1 MNRNNT
7 KYTINKNI
15 NNTINNTNGSGI
27 PNVKIVDK
35 NVAYKMNNSVIHENY
50 WFQDL
55 SGTIFNLNYAL
66 KIFPEST
73 MTYPEKI
80 NTLVR
85 LSIYIGL
92 ILGLFYSNYLFLY
105 IPIITMAMTYLLYI
119 FRLDQLETTRAQQGP
134 NANLN
139 SITNKQLNNLKDKTM
154 SKFGNVGV
162 SDDYFGIGIGN
173 GSGSGSGNGMNN
185 NIEEGDFKAMLN
197 IKTCSKPNSNNPF
210 MNPLVYDSR
219 TRDMGCDSV
228 KPEIQNQIEYEYNKY
243 CIKDISD
250 IYNHNSGRRQFY
262 TVASTTYPN
271 NQGAFANCL
280 YKTPPTC
287 KEGNGAQCVANY
299 YTPLNS
305 SLMTP
310 GYGSKA

>member
-1 MNRNNT
+1 MNRNN
-7 KYTINKNI
+7 
-15 NNTINNTNGSGI
+15 NTNTNTNTSGI
-27 PNVKIVDK
+27 PNVKILDK
-35 NVAYKMNNSVIHENY
+35 NVNYKMNNNVIHENY

-55 SGTIFNLNYAL
+55 SNTIFNPNYAL
-66 KIFPEST
+66 KIFPDSS

-105 IPIITMAMTYLLYI
+105 IPILCMVMTYLLYI
-119 FRLDQLETTRAQQGP
+119 FRIEQLENTREQQGP
-134 NANLN
+134 NTNLN
-139 SITNKQLNNLKDKTM
+139 NITNKQLNNLKQQNM
-154 SKFGNVGV
+154 SKFENIGLGN
-162 SDDYFGIGIGN
+162 SIDKFG
-173 GSGSGSGNGMNN
+173 
-185 NIEEGDFKAMLN
+185 NIEEDNFKSMLN

-219 TRDMGCDSV
+219 SRDIGCDSV
-228 KPEIQNQIEYEYNKY
+228 KPEIQNQIESEYNKY

-262 TVASTTYPN
+262 TVASTTFPN
-271 NQGAFANCL
+271 NQGAFANWL

-287 KEGNGAQCVANY
+287 KEGNGSQCVANY

-305 SLMTP
+305 SLLTP
-310 GYGSKA
+310 GYGSTA

>member
-7 KYTINKNI
+7 NYTI
-15 NNTINNTNGSGI
+15 NNTINNTNVSRL
-27 PNVKIVDK
+27 PKVKILDK
-35 NVAYKMNNSVIHENY
+35 NVNYKMINNVVHENY

-80 NTLVR
+80 NSLVR
-85 LSIYIGL
+85 LSIYVGL

-119 FRLDQLETTRAQQGP
+119 FRLDQLEVTRSQQGP
-134 NANLN
+134 NSNLN
-139 SITNKQLNNLKDKTM
+139 SITNKQLNNLRDKNM
-154 SKFGNVGV
+154 SQFANV
-162 SDDYFGIGIGN
+162 
-173 GSGSGSGNGMNN
+173 SGGMDRLDVLDK
-185 NIEEGDFKAMLN
+185 IEEGDFKAMLN

-228 KPEIQNQIEYEYNKY
+228 KPEIQNQIETEYNKY

-271 NQGAFANCL
+271 NQGAFANWL

-287 KEGNGAQCVANY
+287 KEGNGAQCIANY

-305 SLMTP
+305 SLLVP

>member
-7 KYTINKNI
+7 NYTV
-15 NNTINNTNGSGI
+15 NNTINTTNGSGLLKH
-27 PNVKIVDK
+27 KILDK
-35 NVAYKMNNSVIHENY
+35 NVNYKMTNNVIHENY

-55 SGTIFNLNYAL
+55 SGTIFNLDYVL
-66 KIFPEST
+66 KIIPESS

-80 NTLVR
+80 NSLVR
-85 LSIYIGL
+85 LSIYFGL

-105 IPIITMAMTYLLYI
+105 IPIITMVMTYLLYI
-119 FRLDQLETTRAQQGP
+119 FRLDQLEATRAQQGP
-134 NANLN
+134 NSKLN
-139 SITNKQLNNLKDKTM
+139 TITNKQLNTLKDKNM
-154 SKFGNVGV
+154 SKFSNVDGNSNKDFGNM
-162 SDDYFGIGIGN
+162 FGIDGFDGIDGIG
-173 GSGSGSGNGMNN
+173 GDKH
-185 NIEEGDFKAMLN
+185 IEEGDFKAMLN
-197 IKTCSKPNSNNPF
+197 VKTCSKPNSNNPF
-210 MNPLVYDSR
+210 MNPLVFDSR

-228 KPEIQNQIEYEYNKY
+228 KPEIQNQIETEYNKY

-271 NQGAFANCL
+271 NQGAFANWL

>member
-7 KYTINKNI
+7 NYTINK
-15 NNTINNTNGSGI
+15 TINNTNGSRLH
-27 PNVKIVDK
+27 NVKILDK
-35 NVAYKMNNSVIHENY
+35 NVNYKMSNTILHENY

-80 NTLVR
+80 NSLVR

-105 IPIITMAMTYLLYI
+105 IPIITMALTYLLYI
-119 FRLDQLETTRAQQGP
+119 FRLDQLEFTRAQQGP

-139 SITNKQLNNLKDKTM
+139 SITNKQLNTLKNKNI
-154 SKFGNVGV
+154 SQFSNVGV
-162 SDDYFGIGIGN
+162 GCGRGVGGV
-173 GSGSGSGNGMNN
+173 GSMNDLDN
-185 NIEEGDFKAMLN
+185 MNIEEGDFKAMLN
-197 IKTCSKPNSNNPF
+197 IKTCTKPNTNNPF

-219 TRDMGCDSV
+219 TRDMSCDSV

-271 NQGAFANCL
+271 NQGAFANWL

-287 KEGNGAQCVANY
+287 KEGNGAQCVANN